1 MSTVQLHDEITKLSL
16 SEKRSL
22 SAWLLR
28 DLQQTPHTEPTT
40 SLAEAA
46 TRMPADYDN
55 DAELTAFTA
64 LDSEEVYESRQ

>member
-1 MSTVQLHDEITKLSL
+1 MAL
-16 SEKRSL
+16 
-22 SAWLLR
+22 WLLR
-28 DLQQTPHTEPTT
+28 DLQQTPHTEL

-46 TRMPADYDN
+46 TRMLHDYET

>member
-40 SLAEAA
+40 SLADAA
-46 TRMPADYDN
+46 ARMLADYTN

-64 LDSEEVYESRQ
+64 LDSEDFHEAR

>member
-1 MSTVQLHDEITKLSL
+1 MSIVQLHNEIMKLSL
-16 SEKRSL
+16 NEKRSL

-28 DLQQTPHTEPTT
+28 EMQQTPQAEP

-46 TRMPADYDN
+46 AQMLTDYET

-64 LDSEEVYESRQ
+64 LDSDDFYEAR